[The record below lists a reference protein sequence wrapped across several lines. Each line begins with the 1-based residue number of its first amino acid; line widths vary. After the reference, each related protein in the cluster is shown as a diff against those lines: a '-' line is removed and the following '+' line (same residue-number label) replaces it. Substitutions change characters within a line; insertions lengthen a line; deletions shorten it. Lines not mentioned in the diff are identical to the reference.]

1 MHMSYWF
8 GVDLGSFLFSG
19 YNVTTVWGLVATC
32 LGLAALA
39 VLYEAMK
46 VSQIHLQQAAIRPIS
61 RTTSASSESSSL
73 LSRVTPKNFGTHTRC
88 GSCSR
93 WTLQM
98 LHWSLHTTLGYILMM
113 TVMTYNAYITIALII
128 GAFFGYCIF
137 GPTLVQL
144 NMQRFHRKQAIV
156 ECDKNCED
164 IVSNQQRRE
173 SAVSIVAEQLV
184 IEANIEVHVPRNTWD
199 KSVRHR
205 PGF

>member
-1 MHMSYWF
+1 MQMVYWL
-8 GVDLGSFLFSG
+8 GVALEGFLFPG
-19 YNVTTVWGLVATC
+19 YNITTVGGLVATC

-46 VSQIHLQQAAIRPIS
+46 VSQIHLQQIVVRPIP

-73 LSRVTPKNFGTHTRC
+73 LSRMAPKNFRMYTRC

-98 LHWSLHTTLGYILMM
+98 LHWSFHTILGYILMM
-113 TVMTYNAYITIALII
+113 AVMTYNAYISIALVI
-128 GAFFGYCIF
+128 GACIGYFIF

-144 NMQRFHRKQAIV
+144 NMHTFHCKQAIV

-164 IVSNQQRRE
+164 TVSNEQRRE

-184 IEANIEVHVPRNTWD
+184 TEASIEVHVPRNA
-199 KSVRHR
+199 
-205 PGF
+205 